1 MQPNCMATRH
11 DEMFLRYRVAA
22 AGVLLLICAIY
33 AEEDW
38 RGKHTW
44 TKLKAQLEAR
54 GGHLDWTN
62 YVPASVPDDENV
74 FAIPEMKRWFIGRG
88 ASALSS
94 SLDAARTGFLR
105 DLPGT
110 ALAIVTI
117 TDRGQK
123 VAAGSAD
130 IVLDCDADLRTFSLA
145 TDETAKQR
153 ADEVIPLIAMDD
165 VPLEAAIT

>member
-1 MQPNCMATRH
+1 MQPKGMTSKH
-11 DEMFLRYRVAA
+11 DERLLSYTLAA

-44 TKLKAQLEAR
+44 TKLKAQLEAQ

-74 FAIPEMKRWFIGRG
+74 FAVPEMKRWFIGRG
-88 ASALSS
+88 GSALSS
-94 SLDAARTGFLR
+94 GLDAARTGFLR

-110 ALAIVTI
+110 ALAIVTM
-117 TDRGQK
+117 TGRGQK
-123 VAAGSAD
+123 VAASLPSAATGRRIRDAESAQLAAGLVRAQSETPWLGS
-130 IVLDCDADLRTFSLA
+130 
-145 TDETAKQR
+145 
-153 ADEVIPLIAMDD
+153 
-165 VPLEAAIT
+165 